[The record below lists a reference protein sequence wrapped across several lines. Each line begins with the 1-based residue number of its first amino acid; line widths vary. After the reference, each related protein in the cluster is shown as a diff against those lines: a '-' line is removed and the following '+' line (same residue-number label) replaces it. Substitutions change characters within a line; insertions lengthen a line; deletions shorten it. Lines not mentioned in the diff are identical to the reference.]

1 MSVVSALDTASSHL
15 TIDLNALADNY
26 RQFQA
31 VANEVCAIAGVI
43 KANAYG
49 LGAEQV
55 FHKLKCL
62 DCPQFFVATLD
73 EALTLRAID
82 KTTPIAVLGGL
93 FTGAENAYIEHNITP
108 VLNSPFDIE
117 NWVLCAR
124 NNDKKLP
131 AFIHFDT
138 GMNRLGLSA
147 DEAER
152 LINDQTALNSLDVQ
166 LIMSHFVC
174 ADDRK
179 DPLTQV
185 QADRFAA
192 IAAHF
197 PNAQKSLANSP
208 GLYADNAYHYDI
220 ARPGYALYGGN
231 PTPHLKNP
239 MQPVVHLKSRVLQ
252 IRAAKKGESA
262 GYAASYVFEKDT
274 KIATI
279 ALGYADGFLRS
290 GSNKAKLYCHDKP
303 CDVLGRVSMDLISI
317 DVDHIEGIKQ
327 GDWVEVLGHNQGVDE
342 LAKAAGTIGYEILTN
357 LGARYKRHYI
367 GAK

>member
-1 MSVVSALDTASSHL
+1 MTESGLL

-31 VANEVCAIAGVI
+31 ITGDQCEIAGVI

-55 FHKLKCL
+55 FNKLKSL
-62 DCPQFFVATLD
+62 NCPQIFVATLD
-73 EALTLRAID
+73 EALALREND
-82 KTTPIAVLGGL
+82 KNTPIAVLGGL
-93 FTGAENAYIEHNITP
+93 FTGAENDYLAHNILP
-108 VLNSPFDIE
+108 VLNTPLDIKTWSE
-117 NWVLCAR
+117 IAKNQNKA
-124 NNDKKLP
+124 LP
-131 AFIHFDT
+131 AIIHFDT

-147 DEAER
+147 DEASD
-152 LINDQTALNSLDVQ
+152 LVNNQSVLNGLDVQ
-166 LIMSHFVC
+166 LIMSHFAC
-174 ADDRK
+174 ADDHEH
-179 DPLTQV
+179 PLTQE

-197 PNAQKSLANSP
+197 PNAKKSLANSP
-208 GLYADNAYHYDI
+208 GLYKDKSYHYDL

-252 IRAAKKGESA
+252 VRDAKKGESV
-262 GYAASYVFEKDT
+262 GYAASHVFEKDT

-279 ALGYADGFLRS
+279 AIGYADGFLRS
-290 GSNKAKLYCHDKP
+290 GSSSKSGGAKLYYNDTP
-303 CDVLGRVSMDLISI
+303 CNVLGRISMDLVSI
-317 DVDHIEGIKQ
+317 NIDHVKGIKQ
-327 GDWVEVLGHNQGVDE
+327 GDWVEILGHNQGVDD
-342 LAKAAGTIGYEILTN
+342 LAAAAGTIGYEILTN

-367 GAK
+367 GTE